1 MIVSAIIAATIL
13 VAQADQTQP
22 IPPVRQGPTVA
33 LDDIVVTGPNQAAV
47 ETYVSRL
54 TDPGRRGANRGQ
66 IARWGEPICLR
77 VIGGVNEDN
86 ARLSAAIEAVIVS
99 LNIRVDRPRCR
110 PNAMVVIAHDA
121 PGFAQV
127 FAARYRNRFFRHQ
140 RQVQSEFVA
149 ASVPVR
155 WEHRTRVGSAGR
167 SPLIDERVSRTSGE
181 PIELPNSRITQS
193 TAERIERAMVVVD
206 ADQID
211 VVRLDALAAYI
222 AFATLV
228 DAPVQA
234 SGPGQDSILNLFAVS
249 GKAPGGLTDWDR
261 AFIDGLYSIRTDLL
275 FSMQRTELE
284 QRMVRRLNATD

>member
-1 MIVSAIIAATIL
+1 MIVSAILAVALL
-13 VAQADQTQP
+13 VAQADQTP
-22 IPPVRQGPTVA
+22 PPPVQQGPTVA

-47 ETYVSRL
+47 ETFVGRL

-66 IARWGEPICLR
+66 LARWGEPLCLR
-77 VIGGVNEDN
+77 VIGGVHEDN
-86 ARLSAAIEAVIVS
+86 ERLTAAIEAAFVS

-121 PGFAQV
+121 PGFSRV
-127 FAARYRNRFFRHQ
+127 FAARYRNRFFQNQ
-140 RQVQSEFVA
+140 RQVQSAFVA

-181 PIELPNSRITQS
+181 PIELPDSRITQS

-222 AFATLV
+222 AFVTLV
-228 DAPVQA
+228 NAPVQA

-261 AFIDGLYSIRTDLL
+261 AFVEGLYSIRTNLL

-284 QRMVRRLNATD
+284 QRMSRRLNATD

>member
-1 MIVSAIIAATIL
+1 MIVSAIIAAALL
-13 VAQADQTQP
+13 VVQPDQTP
-22 IPPVRQGPTVA
+22 PTPPVQQGPTVA

-47 ETYVSRL
+47 ETFVGRL
-54 TDPGRRGANRGQ
+54 TVPGRRGANRCQ
-66 IARWGEPICLR
+66 IARWGEPLCLR
-77 VIGGVNEDN
+77 VIGGVHEDN
-86 ARLSAAIEAVIVS
+86 ERLTAAIEAVFVS

-121 PGFAQV
+121 PGFSRV
-127 FAARYRNRFFRHQ
+127 FASRYRNRFFQNQ
-140 RQVQSEFVA
+140 RQVQSAFVA

-167 SPLIDERVSRTSGE
+167 SPLIDGRVSRTSGE

-193 TAERIERAMVVVD
+193 TSERIERAMVVVD
-206 ADQID
+206 AEQID
-211 VVRLDALAAYI
+211 VVRLDTLAAYI
-222 AFATLV
+222 AFVTLV

-234 SGPGQDSILNLFAVS
+234 SGPGQGSILSLFAAP

-261 AFIDGLYSIRTDLL
+261 AFIEGLYSIRTNLL

>member
-1 MIVSAIIAATIL
+1 MIVSAIVAAALL
-13 VAQADQTQP
+13 VAQPDQTP
-22 IPPVRQGPTVA
+22 PTPPVQQGPTVA

-47 ETYVSRL
+47 ETFVGRL

-66 IARWGEPICLR
+66 IARWGEPLCLR
-77 VIGGVNEDN
+77 VIGGVHEDN
-86 ARLSAAIEAVIVS
+86 ERLTAAIEAVFVS
-99 LNIRVDRPRCR
+99 LNIRVDRPSCR
-110 PNAMVVIAHDA
+110 PNAMVVIADDA

-127 FAARYRNRFFRHQ
+127 FAARYRNRFFQNQ
-140 RQVQSEFVA
+140 RREQSEFVA
-149 ASVPVR
+149 ASAPVR

-206 ADQID
+206 ADQVD

-222 AFATLV
+222 AFVTLV

-234 SGPGQDSILNLFAVS
+234 SWPGQDSILNLFAVS

-261 AFIDGLYSIRTDLL
+261 AFIEGLYSIRTDLL
-275 FSMQRTELE
+275 FAMQRTELE
-284 QRMVRRLNATD
+284 LRMAAWLNATP